1 VKQSQGN
8 ITIYSEPGLGT
19 TINLYLPRSIDTKKA
34 PEATTK
40 PETRQAAGESVLVVE
55 DNSDVRALTVK
66 RFERLG
72 YRVVECVTGAEA
84 KEALKK
90 GLKVELVFTDIMMPG
105 GMTGIDLGDW
115 IAENRPNL
123 PVILTTGFAE
133 AIAGTVQPGK
143 DTWAILRKPYTQ
155 NDLAIAVHKVLEKHG
170 AGTPL

>member
-1 VKQSQGN
+1 
-8 ITIYSEPGLGT
+8 
-19 TINLYLPRSIDTKKA
+19 
-34 PEATTK
+34 
-40 PETRQAAGESVLVVE
+40 
-55 DNSDVRALTVK
+55 VK

-105 GMTGIDLGDW
+105 GMTGIDLGEW
-115 IAENRPNL
+115 VAENRPNL

-133 AIAGTVQPGK
+133 AMAGTVSPNE

-155 NDLAIAVHKVLEKHG
+155 NDLAIVVRKVLEKHEN
-170 AGTPL
+170 GTKL